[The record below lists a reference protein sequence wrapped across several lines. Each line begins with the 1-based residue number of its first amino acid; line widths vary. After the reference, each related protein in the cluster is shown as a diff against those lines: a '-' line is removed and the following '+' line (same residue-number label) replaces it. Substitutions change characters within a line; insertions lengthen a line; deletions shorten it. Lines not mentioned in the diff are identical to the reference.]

1 MLEVSDMAKFS
12 FWVRIIAASLGAVL
26 LSMVLSGCSAV
37 KLGYSQLPD
46 IAAWWLDSFIDFN
59 DTQATQAK
67 AALKKLHAWHRKE
80 ELPAVADLLA
90 QAQTMV
96 PNNITPEQACTVWAS
111 AQKRIDALMLESS
124 RLAAPVVS
132 QLGAKQLKHLEK
144 QWASRNEDWKK
155 DWLQSDPQD
164 RFKKRLDSGIDRFG
178 SFYGDFN
185 PEQIKLM
192 QKQIEQAAWSP
203 EWGYQQRLKRQQAM
217 LSALQTMSSDMVK
230 PAMPLPQ
237 VEKNLLNLMQLSVR
251 PQDPADLNI
260 QLQLEQQA
268 CQNIAQLHNTTT
280 PAQRLKAQRRFKAY
294 ENDVR
299 DLIKAGQS

>member
-1 MLEVSDMAKFS
+1 MAKLS
-12 FWVRIIAASLGAVL
+12 FWVRIIAASWGAVL
-26 LSMVLSGCSAV
+26 FSLLLSGCSAV
-37 KLGYSQLPD
+37 KLGYNQMPD
-46 IAAWWLDSFIDFN
+46 IAAWWLDSYIDFN
-59 DTQATQAK
+59 DAQASQAK
-67 AALKKLHAWHRKE
+67 VALKKLQAWHRKE

-96 PNNITPEQACTVWAS
+96 PHNITPEQACTVWAS
-111 AQKRIDALMLESS
+111 AQKRIEALMVESS

-132 QLGAKQLKHLEK
+132 QLGPKQLKHLEK
-144 QWASRNEDWKK
+144 EWAIRNEDWKK
-155 DWLQSDPQD
+155 DWLQSDPQE
-164 RFKKRLDSGIDRFG
+164 RAKKRLDSGIDRFG
-178 SFYGDFN
+178 TFYGDFS
-185 PEQIKLM
+185 PEQLKLM
-192 QKQIEQAAWSP
+192 QKQVEQAAWSP

-217 LSALQTMSSDMVK
+217 LTALQAMSADLSK

-237 VEKNLLNLMQLSVR
+237 VEKNLLNLMLLTVR
-251 PQDPADLNI
+251 PQDPADLSI

-299 DLIKAGQS
+299 DLIKAGQG

>member
-1 MLEVSDMAKFS
+1 MAKFS

-46 IAAWWLDSFIDFN
+46 IAAWWLDSYIDFN

-96 PNNITPEQACTVWAS
+96 PYNITPEQACTIWAS

-155 DWLQSDPQD
+155 DWMQSDPQD

-217 LSALQTMSSDMVK
+217 LSALQAMSSDMGK

>member
-1 MLEVSDMAKFS
+1 
-12 FWVRIIAASLGAVL
+12 
-26 LSMVLSGCSAV
+26 MVLSGCSAV

-46 IAAWWLDSFIDFN
+46 IAAWWLDSYIDFN

-96 PNNITPEQACTVWAS
+96 PYNITPEQACTVWAS

-132 QLGAKQLKHLEK
+132 QLGVKQLKHLEK

-155 DWLQSDPQD
+155 DWMQSDPQD

-217 LSALQTMSSDMVK
+217 LSALQAMSSDMGK

-299 DLIKAGQS
+299 DLIRAGQG

>member
-1 MLEVSDMAKFS
+1 MAKLS
-12 FWVRIIAASLGAVL
+12 FWVRIIAASWGAVL
-26 LSMVLSGCSAV
+26 FSVLLSGCSAV
-37 KLGYSQLPD
+37 KLGYNQMPD
-46 IAAWWLDSFIDFN
+46 IAAWWLDSYIDFN
-59 DTQATQAK
+59 DAQASQAK
-67 AALKKLHAWHRKE
+67 VALKKLQAWHRKE

-96 PNNITPEQACTVWAS
+96 PHNITPEQACTVWAS
-111 AQKRIDALMLESS
+111 AQKRIEALMVESS

-132 QLGAKQLKHLEK
+132 QLGPKQLKHLEK
-144 QWASRNEDWKK
+144 EWAIRNEDWKK
-155 DWLQSDPQD
+155 DWLQSDPQE
-164 RFKKRLDSGIDRFG
+164 RAKKRLDSGIDRFG
-178 SFYGDFN
+178 TFYGDFS

-192 QKQIEQAAWSP
+192 QKQVEQAAWSP

-217 LSALQTMSSDMVK
+217 LSALQAMSADLSK

-237 VEKNLLNLMQLSVR
+237 LEKNLLNLMLLTVR
-251 PQDPADLNI
+251 PQDPADLSI

-299 DLIKAGQS
+299 DLIKAGQG

>member
-1 MLEVSDMAKFS
+1 MAKFS

-46 IAAWWLDSFIDFN
+46 IAAWWLDSYIDFN

-96 PNNITPEQACTVWAS
+96 PYNITPEQACTVWAS

-155 DWLQSDPQD
+155 DWMQSDPQD

-217 LSALQTMSSDMVK
+217 LSALQAMSSDMGK

-299 DLIKAGQS
+299 DLIRAGQS

>member
-1 MLEVSDMAKFS
+1 MAKFS
-12 FWVRIIAASLGAVL
+12 FWVRIIAASWGAVL
-26 LSMVLSGCSAV
+26 FSVVLSGCSAV
-37 KLGYSQLPD
+37 KLGYNQMPD
-46 IAAWWLDSFIDFN
+46 IAAWWLDSYIDFN
-59 DTQATQAK
+59 DAQASQAK
-67 AALKKLHAWHRKE
+67 VALKKLQAWHRKE

-96 PNNITPEQACTVWAS
+96 PHNITPEQACTVWAS
-111 AQKRIDALMLESS
+111 AQKRIEALMTESS

-132 QLGAKQLKHLEK
+132 QLGPKQLKHLEK
-144 QWASRNEDWKK
+144 QWVTRNEDWKK
-155 DWLQSDPQD
+155 EWLQSDPQE
-164 RFKKRLDSGIDRFG
+164 RAKKRLDSGIDRFG
-178 SFYGDFN
+178 SFYGDFS

-192 QKQIEQAAWSP
+192 QKQVEQAAWSP

-217 LSALQTMSSDMVK
+217 LSALQAMSADLSK

-237 VEKNLLNLMQLSVR
+237 VEKNLLNLMLLTVR
-251 PQDPADLNI
+251 PQDPADLSI

-299 DLIKAGQS
+299 DLIRAGQS

>member
-1 MLEVSDMAKFS
+1 MAKLS
-12 FWVRIIAASLGAVL
+12 FWVRIIAASWGAVL
-26 LSMVLSGCSAV
+26 FSVVLSGCSAV
-37 KLGYSQLPD
+37 KLGYNQMPD
-46 IAAWWLDSFIDFN
+46 IAAWWLDSYIDFN
-59 DTQATQAK
+59 DAQASQAK
-67 AALKKLHAWHRKE
+67 VALKKLQAWHRKE
-80 ELPAVADLLA
+80 ELPTVADLLA

-96 PNNITPEQACTVWAS
+96 PHNITPEQACTVWAS
-111 AQKRIDALMLESS
+111 AQKRIEALMVESS

-132 QLGAKQLKHLEK
+132 QLGPKQLKHLEK
-144 QWASRNEDWKK
+144 EWAIRNEDWKK
-155 DWLQSDPQD
+155 DWLQSDPQE
-164 RFKKRLDSGIDRFG
+164 RAKKRLDSGIDRFG
-178 SFYGDFN
+178 TFYGDFS

-192 QKQIEQAAWSP
+192 QKQVEQAAWSP

-217 LSALQTMSSDMVK
+217 LSALQAMSADLSK

-237 VEKNLLNLMQLSVR
+237 VEKNLLNLMLLTVR
-251 PQDPADLNI
+251 PQDPADLSI

-299 DLIKAGQS
+299 DLIKAGQG

>member
-1 MLEVSDMAKFS
+1 MAKFS

>member
-1 MLEVSDMAKFS
+1 MAKFS

-46 IAAWWLDSFIDFN
+46 IAAWWLDSYIDFN

-96 PNNITPEQACTVWAS
+96 PYNITPEQACTVWAS

-124 RLAAPVVS
+124 RLAAPVVN

-155 DWLQSDPQD
+155 DWMQSDPQD

-217 LSALQTMSSDMVK
+217 LSALQAMSSDMVK

-299 DLIKAGQS
+299 DLIRAGQG